1 MYRKAHSTGP
11 SGGLVYSR
19 NLDVFRSALV
29 HSDRGKPRWRDD
41 FDDRNPSTYL
51 VPALNHHTDEISC
64 AIGMRRSGAFRP
76 RS

>member
-41 FDDRNPSTYL
+41 FDDRNPST
-51 VPALNHHTDEISC
+51 
-64 AIGMRRSGAFRP
+64 
-76 RS
+76 